1 MIFCYN
7 KVINT
12 VENVKKKVKDFELY
26 EFGGKRREVAISV
39 WELLD

>member
-12 VENVKKKVKDFELY
+12 VENVKKKKKVEDFELY
-26 EFGGKRREVAISV
+26 EFGGKRREIEISV
-39 WELLD
+39 